1 MIGHLL
7 NRTLQVWR
15 QTTTTDEGGG
25 QAVVWAQ
32 VGTIEARVSQPSASE
47 RQAAQQAGSEL
58 THAVYVLAD
67 DDVRRG
73 DELRGGG
80 QVLDVVATFS
90 PSEPAYLR
98 ADCTETQA
106 EG

>member
-7 NRTLQVWR
+7 NRELAVWR

-25 QAVVWAQ
+25 QSTAWAQ
-32 VGTIEARVSQPSASE
+32 TGTVRARVSQPSAAE

-58 THAVYVLAD
+58 THAVYVLAGE
-67 DDVRRG
+67 DVRRG
-73 DELRGGG
+73 DELRGDG
-80 QVLDVVATFS
+80 QVLDVVSTFS

-98 ADCTETQA
+98 ADCTQTQA